1 MESWKIRDEAIRSV
15 SQWYLVL
22 IFIVTG
28 ALIGFLIAYLVPSPM
43 KATADLYIGIDVVR
57 VNEMEHVI
65 PIAKE
70 EPLNLDDYKNWQLKQ
85 VADIIT
91 TNMVIDNTILAL
103 QDKDPYW
110 NNITRE
116 DFHKAIDIYWYDSG
130 IWQLEFV
137 FDDGE
142 MAAMAVETWLEIG
155 HQKINELIAISES
168 AASLDNQVWSFNK
181 AIGVVKERRAN
192 LRTFLTSSEEWK
204 LRLEDLNQNEL
215 LAEDIQTEIN
225 DWIRVYSTENS
236 SWQVP
241 LDKFPQPDQAA
252 TFYIQ
257 WLGEVQSTA
266 NIALQE
272 TQKEMDILQSDRDEI
287 LPDYHQSLDDSL
299 GLSANLVLLP
309 NTSVTTI
316 SPVRS
321 TDTLTLGGGFLG
333 LIVWFLFIV
342 VRIRNAGET
351 DD

>member
-1 MESWKIRDEAIRSV
+1 MESWKIRDEALRTV

-22 IFIVTG
+22 IFIVVG
-28 ALIGFLIAYLVPSPM
+28 ALIGFLIAYLVPSPYR
-43 KATADLYIGIDVVR
+43 ATADLYIGIDVVR
-57 VNEMEHVI
+57 VNEMEHII

-85 VADIIT
+85 VADILT

-103 QDKDPYW
+103 QEKDPYW
-110 NNITRE
+110 NNISRE
-116 DFHKAIDIYWYDSG
+116 DFHNAIDIYWYDSG
-130 IWQLEFV
+130 IWQLEVV

-142 MAAMAVETWLEIG
+142 MAAMAVETWLDIG
-155 HQKINELIAISES
+155 HQKITELIAISEA

-181 AIGVVKERRAN
+181 AIGVVKERRTN
-192 LRTFLTSSEEWK
+192 LRTFLSSSDEWK
-204 LRLEDLNQNEL
+204 LRLEDLDQNEP
-215 LAEDIQTEIN
+215 LAEDIHTEIT
-225 DWIRVYSTENS
+225 DWIRVYGTENS

-241 LDKFPQPDQAA
+241 LDNFPQPEQAV
-252 TFYIQ
+252 TSYLL

-266 NIALQE
+266 KTALQE
-272 TQKEMDILQSDRDEI
+272 VQIEMDILQSDRDEI

-316 SPVRS
+316 NLVRS
-321 TDTLTLGGGFLG
+321 TDMLTLGGAFLG
-333 LIVWFLFIV
+333 LMGWFLFIV
-342 VRIRNAGET
+342 VRIRNAEEK